1 MKDPAK
7 QESLLIQEMVSPGVE
22 VLLGMIN
29 DPQFGPLL
37 VLGLGG
43 VLVEVLKDVAFAKP
57 PITIY
62 QAEQLWRSLR
72 GSAILDGVRGK
83 PPADLPALTQATV
96 HFSYLIEDLGHQFE
110 EIDINPLMVFGQGQG
125 VKALDALFVA
135 KSRLSG
141 ENKNL
146 VRK

>member
-1 MKDPAK
+1 
-7 QESLLIQEMVSPGVE
+7 
-22 VLLGMIN
+22 MIN

-57 PITIY
+57 PITIF

-110 EIDINPLMVFGQGQG
+110 GIDINPLMVLGEGQG

-135 KSRLSG
+135 KESPVG
-141 ENKNL
+141 
-146 VRK
+146 